1 MPLTPPPERV
11 SKKSDAQAV
20 PSRAPSSSTTKDL
33 VAVDELLDTMKRAFN
48 AMSVT
53 FDVLSQQTTKVA
65 DLGPVIDAKHQVR
78 PYGYAYSKL
87 I

>member
-1 MPLTPPPERV
+1 M
-11 SKKSDAQAV
+11 
-20 PSRAPSSSTTKDL
+20 
-33 VAVDELLDTMKRAFN
+33 DELLDTMKRAFN